1 MCFWNR
7 GSNNL
12 VQVALGC
19 VLWPK
24 DKNSGLLWFL
34 LHQPAKPM
42 EESSVLNKIKY
53 EHELQYSMRKIG
65 KKVHTFSIPGTSTGW
80 IPANPWESKLYM

>member
-7 GSNNL
+7 ASNNL
-12 VQVALGC
+12 VQAALGC

-24 DKNSGLLWFL
+24 DMNSGLLWFL
-34 LHQPAKPM
+34 LHQPTKPM
-42 EESSVLNKIKY
+42 EESSVLNKAKY

-65 KKVHTFSIPGTSTGW
+65 HKVRTFSIPSTSTGW
-80 IPANPWESKLYM
+80 ILANPWESKLYM